1 MPSYGLGLTGSSYD
15 HELPSGN
22 TCRMKDADLPALIA
36 SGVVDSVDELTSLV
50 QTEHVDRVKKGK
62 KTRHL
67 QPAPGAKGGVGS
79 LPPEQQ
85 AVLDIMKDKK
95 RWGTLQRVIN
105 AVVVECVL
113 EPKVLPAPEAEMA
126 VAHGEYVRPAAGHNK
141 VYVDN
146 VALMDRFSIFAK
158 AMGPLM
164 AGQAVMKPF
173 RDGREEAVANLAA
186 GEDVQPAAERD
197 AGDR

>member
-1 MPSYGLGLTGSSYD
+1 MPSYGLGLTGSGYD
-15 HELPSGN
+15 HDLPSGN
-22 TCRMKDADLPALIA
+22 VCRMKDADLQALIT

-50 QTEHVDRVKKGK
+50 QTDHVDRVKKGK

-67 QPAPGAKGGVGS
+67 QPAPGSKAIGS

-95 RWGTLQRVIN
+95 RWATLERVIN
-105 AVVVECVL
+105 AVVAECVL
-113 EPKVLPAPEAEMA
+113 EPKVLPAPEEGQDYTPHQKAMIMA
-126 VAHGEYVRPAAGHNK
+126 KSVVAVN
-141 VYVDN
+141 D

-158 AMGPLM
+158 AMAPVM
-164 AGQAVMKPF
+164 AGQAAMKPF
-173 RDGREEAVANLAA
+173 RDGRETPVANVAV

>member
-1 MPSYGLGLTGSSYD
+1 MPSYGLGLTGTGYD

-50 QTEHVDRVKKGK
+50 QTDHVDRVKKGK

-67 QPAPGAKGGVGS
+67 QPAPGAKGGLN

-95 RWGTLQRVIN
+95 RWGTLERVIN
-105 AVVVECVL
+105 AVVAECVL
-113 EPKVLPAPEAEMA
+113 EPKVLPPPPEGQDYAPHQQAGIMA
-126 VAHGEYVRPAAGHNK
+126 GTMTTVQQ
-141 VYVDN
+141 
-146 VALMDRFSIFAK
+146 VALMDRFSIFAR
-158 AMGPLM
+158 AMAPVM
-164 AGQAVMKPF
+164 AGQAAMKPF
-173 RDGREEAVANLAA
+173 RDGRETPVAGVAT